1 MTLLDG
7 LPIPALLDAFL
18 CSRVSIIAAVY
29 FQCKTFYNI
38 RSYVEPDI
46 RKQRMSSCGG
56 HHWRGSALRGNTVCP
71 SRDITWGSFL
81 SIPASLR
88 SQVVIL
94 V

>member
-18 CSRVSIIAAVY
+18 CSRASIIAAVY

-46 RKQRMSSCGG
+46 RKQWM
-56 HHWRGSALRGNTVCP
+56 
-71 SRDITWGSFL
+71 
-81 SIPASLR
+81 
-88 SQVVIL
+88 
-94 V
+94 